1 MYTHVNHLN
10 TVWILLSSN
19 SHRKWILGI
28 TDDGRQ
34 VTREEAAI
42 IFWAWRCLYAEV
54 VGARKDG
61 RFFLPAMG

>member
-1 MYTHVNHLN
+1 MD
-10 TVWILLSSN
+10 ISN

-34 VTREEAAI
+34 VPREEAAI

-54 VGARKDG
+54 VGARRWEPGKTVG
-61 RFFLPAMG
+61 ASSRLRP